1 MYFYGLSYAM
11 LDISIYD
18 YILISFNGFLT
29 IIMYNVLCTSAPK
42 IYKIS
47 HEAFMKISFSLNG
60 INNAVRQSNNLNLEL
75 SISTTSK

>member
-1 MYFYGLSYAM
+1 
-11 LDISIYD
+11 
-18 YILISFNGFLT
+18 
-29 IIMYNVLCTSAPK
+29 MYNVLCTSAPK

-47 HEAFMKISFSLNG
+47 HEAFMKISLSLNG